1 MVSLKPA
8 EKVTAVPKES
18 DPNEQDVAHWFF
30 YTPCAG
36 VTYYAFEARPT
47 RPVRAEL
54 QPSVETK
61 VGVA

>member
-8 EKVTAVPKES
+8 EKVTEVPKE
-18 DPNEQDVAHWFF
+18 PGQNEQDVAHWFF

-47 RPVRAEL
+47 RSKKAESL
-54 QPSVETK
+54 SSDDTTPD
-61 VGVA
+61 AA